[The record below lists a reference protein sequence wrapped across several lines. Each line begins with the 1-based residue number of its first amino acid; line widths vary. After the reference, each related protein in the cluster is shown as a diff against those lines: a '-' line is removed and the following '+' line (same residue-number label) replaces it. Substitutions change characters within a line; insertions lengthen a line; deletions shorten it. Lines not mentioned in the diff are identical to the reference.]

1 MVGINLTSEE
11 LQIIFDTLGLHE
23 NESQVYASLLS
34 IGTLTIGQI
43 SQLTGLNYI
52 QVRDAIEVLIGGNF
66 IDWTPGKI
74 NRYFARE
81 PFLKAFLLAYD
92 PYTLLS
98 IRDTAEKQLKE
109 NNKDIRE
116 QMQGLIDNL
125 PVGDQNTIQD
135 VLDLIETGIEI
146 QQKQINTEI
155 SALTY
160 SIREMKERLEFI
172 YQLSKKIC
180 AASFQDS
187 SSLTTDL
194 VFGET
199 TFVLLLRDMVS
210 RAKISLTIL
219 MPQPEI
225 QTLITASKSSLPIR
239 TRTLIAGDFSK
250 VPKSIL
256 EKVVSAKVKIK
267 QTPVDFWGC
276 LMDNEEIL
284 FAPFPDESQQEAV
297 TGIYSM
303 NPTVVRFLGQQIVS
317 YSTKGRVYSFER

>member
-1 MVGINLTSEE
+1 M
-11 LQIIFDTLGLHE
+11 
-23 NESQVYASLLS
+23 
-34 IGTLTIGQI
+34 
-43 SQLTGLNYI
+43 
-52 QVRDAIEVLIGGNF
+52 QVRDAIEVLIIGNF
-66 IDWTPGKI
+66 VDWTPGKI

-98 IRDTAEKQLKE
+98 IHDTAEKQLEE

-116 QMQGLIDNL
+116 QMQGLIDR
-125 PVGDQNTIQD
+125 VTTDDQNTIQD
-135 VLDLIETGIEI
+135 ALDLIKISIET

-172 YQLSKKIC
+172 YQLSMKIS
-180 AASFQDS
+180 ASSFQDS

-194 VFGET
+194 VFGGT
-199 TFVLLLRDMVS
+199 TFVLPLRDMVS
-210 RAKISLTIL
+210 RAKVSLTIL
-219 MPQPEI
+219 MPEPEI
-225 QTLITASKSSLPIR
+225 QTLITTSKSSLPIR
-239 TRTLIAGDFSK
+239 TRTLIVGDFTK

-256 EKVVSAKVKIK
+256 EKVVSARVKTK
-267 QTPVDFWGC
+267 QTPVDFWGY
-276 LMDNEEIL
+276 LIDNEEVL

-297 TGIYSM
+297 TGIYST
-303 NPTVVRFLGQQIVS
+303 NPIVVRFLGHQIGS